1 MLLHARNISKTHSVR
16 TLFEGIS
23 IRVDQGDRIGVI
35 GPNGAG
41 KSTLLKILAQQDPP
55 DTGEIVTP
63 SAVSSV
69 YIPQVDIF
77 DEGVN
82 VFDAVLSKAPEHAAN
97 HLDPET
103 ITEIAL
109 SRVGFEKDQ
118 WTMQAATLSGG
129 WRKRLSSACALSS
142 CGNEPDLVLL
152 DEPTN
157 HLDLAGIA
165 WLEEF
170 LTQRIGGQAAYASV
184 FVTHDRRFLE
194 QVATRIIELSD
205 AYPGGL
211 LSVDG
216 NYTEFIRRR
225 AEFIDGQA
233 KAVQSLANEVR
244 RDNVWL
250 GRGAQGRQT
259 KQKKQIDAS
268 ADRRAELNEL
278 KARNEAATNTGAL
291 VEFSSTD
298 RQTKKLI
305 AATEISKAY
314 GDNKL
319 FTKLDLVLGVGDC
332 VGLLGANG
340 SGKTTLIKVLTG
352 ELEPDEGSIQ
362 YSEPMPKVVIFSQ
375 HRKDFPSNMPL
386 SEALCPV
393 SDRVEFRGRTMHV
406 KSWARRFMFRDD
418 QLAQPVGSLSG
429 GELARVHI
437 ARIMLEAADVLVLD
451 EPTNDLDIP
460 TLELLEESL
469 SDFPGAVILV
479 THDRIMLEKLA
490 TRIVVLDG
498 TGEQQ
503 ICPSLDQAIRVLNAQ
518 SAQQEAASQPK
529 PKAEKTGKTRAANQ
543 PKKLS
548 YKDQREY
555 DSIEENIMEA
565 DGQIETA
572 QAALADPKVLADH
585 EKMTKA
591 CKALDEA
598 QAESA
603 RLYARWDE
611 LESMR
616 G

>member
-23 IRVDQGDRIGVI
+23 LRVDQGDRIGVI

-69 YIPQVDIF
+69 YIPQVDVF
-77 DEGVN
+77 DEGIS
-82 VFDAVLSKAPEHAAN
+82 VFDAVLNKAPEHAAN

-103 ITEIAL
+103 ITEMAL

-118 WTMQAATLSGG
+118 WTMQASALSGG

-170 LTQRIGGQAAYASV
+170 LSQRIGGQAAYASV

-216 NYTEFIRRR
+216 NYTEFVRRR
-225 AEFIDGQA
+225 AEFVDGQA

-244 RDNVWL
+244 RDDVWL

-268 ADRRAELNEL
+268 ADRRAQLGEL

-319 FTKLDLVLGVGDC
+319 FSKLDLVLGVGDC

-352 ELEPDEGSIQ
+352 EIQPDEGSIQ
-362 YSEPMPKVVIFSQ
+362 YSDPMPKVVVFSQ
-375 HRKDFPSNMPL
+375 HREDFPPSTPL

-406 KSWARRFMFRDD
+406 KSWSRRFMFRDD

-518 SAQQEAASQPK
+518 SKQQEAASQPK
-529 PKAEKTGKTRAANQ
+529 LQAEKTGKTRAANQ

-603 RLYARWDE
+603 RLYARWDD

>member
-1 MLLHARNISKTHSVR
+1 MLLHARNISKTHGIR

-23 IRVDQGDRIGVI
+23 VRVDQGDRIGVI

-41 KSTLLKILAQQDPP
+41 KSTLLKILAQQYPP
-55 DTGEIVTP
+55 DFGEIVTP
-63 SAVSSV
+63 SSVTSV
-69 YIPQVDIF
+69 YIPQVDLF
-77 DEGVN
+77 DEGISVY
-82 VFDAVLSKAPEHAAN
+82 DAVLAKAPLHAAN

-103 ITEIAL
+103 IAEISL
-109 SRVGFEKDQ
+109 SRVGFEKDMWQ
-118 WTMQAATLSGG
+118 TQASMLSGG
-129 WRKRLSSACALSS
+129 WRKRLSSACALST

-157 HLDLAGIA
+157 HLDLDGIA
-165 WLEEF
+165 WLEDF
-170 LTQRIGGQAAYASV
+170 LTSRIGGQLAYASV

-216 NYTEFIRRR
+216 NYSEFVRRR

-244 RDNVWL
+244 RDDVWL

-268 ADRRAELNEL
+268 ADRRAQLGEL
-278 KARNEAATNTGAL
+278 KARNEAATNTGAK

-305 AATEISKAY
+305 AASEISKAF

-332 VGLLGANG
+332 VGFLGANG

-352 ELEPDEGSIQ
+352 ELQPDEGSIR
-362 YSEPMPKVVIFSQ
+362 YSDPMPKVVVFSQ
-375 HRKDFPSNMPL
+375 HRKDFPASMHL

-393 SDRVEFRGRTMHV
+393 SDRVEFRGSTMHV
-406 KSWARRFMFRDD
+406 KSWSRRFLFRDE
-418 QLAQPVGSLSG
+418 QLDQPVGSLSG

-479 THDRIMLEKLA
+479 THDRMMLDKLA
-490 TRIVVLDG
+490 SRIIVLDG
-498 TGEQQ
+498 TGLQHD
-503 ICPSLDQAIRVLNAQ
+503 CPSLDQAIKVLNAH
-518 SAQQEAASQPK
+518 SANQEAARQPK
-529 PKAEKTGKTRAANQ
+529 PAAAKVGKSRDASQ

-548 YKDQREY
+548 YKDQREF
-555 DSIEENIMEA
+555 DSIEEKIMHA
-565 DGQIETA
+565 DEQIETA
-572 QAALADPKVLADH
+572 QASLSDPKVLADH
-585 EKMTKA
+585 DKMTKA
-591 CKALDEA
+591 CKVLDEA

-611 LESMR
+611 LESM
-616 G
+616 

>member
-1 MLLHARNISKTHSVR
+1 LLLHANEISKTHGIR
-16 TLFEGIS
+16 TLFTNIS
-23 IRVDQGDRIGVI
+23 VHVDRGDRIGVI

-41 KSTLLKILAQQDPP
+41 KSTLLKLLAQQDAP
-55 DTGEIVTP
+55 DTGEIITP
-63 SAVSSV
+63 SEVSSV
-69 YIPQVDIF
+69 YIPQVDRF
-77 DEGVN
+77 EEGIT
-82 VFDAVLSKAPEHAAN
+82 VFDAVHKVAPEHAAN

-109 SRVGFEKDQ
+109 SRVGFEKAQ
-118 WTMQAATLSGG
+118 WTNQASTLSGG
-129 WRKRLSSACALSS
+129 WRKRLSTACALSS

-184 FVTHDRRFLE
+184 FVTHDRLFLE

-216 NYTEFIRRR
+216 NYTEFVRRR
-225 AEFIDGQA
+225 AEFVDGQA

-244 RDNVWL
+244 RDDVWL

-268 ADRRAELNEL
+268 ADRRAQLGELR
-278 KARNEAATNTGAL
+278 ARNEAATNTGAK
-291 VEFSSTD
+291 VQFMATD

-305 AATEISKAY
+305 AATGISKAF
-314 GDNKL
+314 GDHKL
-319 FTKLDLVLGVGDC
+319 FTNLDLVLGVGDC

-352 ELEPDEGSIQ
+352 ELKPDEGSIQ
-362 YSEPMPKVVIFSQ
+362 YADPMPKVVVFSQ
-375 HRKDFPSNMPL
+375 HREDFPPTTPL

-393 SDRVEFRGRTMHV
+393 SDRVIFRGQTMHV
-406 KSWARRFMFRDD
+406 TSWARRFMFRDD
-418 QLAQPVGSLSG
+418 QLTQPVGSLSG

-437 ARIMLEAADVLVLD
+437 ARIMLESADVLVLD

-469 SDFPGAVILV
+469 SGFPGAVILV
-479 THDRIMLEKLA
+479 THDRAMLDKLA

-503 ICPSLDQAIRVLNAQ
+503 IRPSLDQAIKVLNAQ
-518 SAQQEAASQPK
+518 SDIEESAKAPK
-529 PKAEKTGKTRAANQ
+529 PKAEKVAKTRDASQ

-548 YKDQREY
+548 YKDQREF
-555 DSIEENIMEA
+555 DSIEEKIMEA
-565 DGQIETA
+565 DEKIESA

-591 CKALDEA
+591 CQSLDEA

-616 G
+616 S

>member
-1 MLLHARNISKTHSVR
+1 MLLHARNISKTHGVR
-16 TLFEGIS
+16 TLFDGIS
-23 IRVDQGDRIGVI
+23 VRVDQGDRIGVI

-41 KSTLLKILAQQDPP
+41 KSTLLKILAQQYPP
-55 DTGEIVTP
+55 DTGEIMTP

-69 YIPQVDIF
+69 YIPQDDLFEDGIS
-77 DEGVN
+77 
-82 VFDAVLSKAPEHAAN
+82 VFDAVLARAPEHAAN

-109 SRVGFEKDQ
+109 SRVGFETEQ
-118 WTMQAATLSGG
+118 WTMQAAMLSGG

-157 HLDLAGIA
+157 HLDLDGIA
-165 WLEEF
+165 WLEDF
-170 LTQRIGGQAAYASV
+170 LTSRIGGQLAYASV

-194 QVATRIIELSD
+194 TVATRIIELSD

-216 NYTEFIRRR
+216 NYTEFVRRR
-225 AEFIDGQA
+225 AEFVDGQA
-233 KAVQSLANEVR
+233 KAAQSLANQVR
-244 RDNVWL
+244 QDDAWL
-250 GRGAQGRQT
+250 ARGPQGRQT

-268 ADRRAELNEL
+268 ADRRAQLGEL
-278 KARNEAATNTGAL
+278 KARNEAATNTGAK
-291 VEFSSTD
+291 VEFSSTE

-305 AATEISKAY
+305 AATGISKSY
-314 GDNKL
+314 GENKL
-319 FTKLDLVLGVGDC
+319 FTDLDLVLGVGDC
-332 VGLLGANG
+332 IGLLGANG
-340 SGKTTLIKVLTG
+340 SGKTTLIKALTG
-352 ELEPDEGSIQ
+352 ELESDTGEIQ
-362 YSEPMPKVVIFSQ
+362 YSDPLPRVVVFSQ
-375 HRKDFPSNMPL
+375 HRQDFPPSMPL

-393 SDRVEFRGRTMHV
+393 SDRVEFRGKTMHV
-406 KSWARRFMFRDD
+406 KSWSRRFMFRDE
-418 QLAQPVGSLSG
+418 QLDQPVGSLSG

-479 THDRIMLEKLA
+479 THDRMMLEKLS

-503 ICPSLDQAIRVLNAQ
+503 TCPSLEQAIRVLNKKADEIT
-518 SAQQEAASQPK
+518 SANM
-529 PKAEKTGKTRAANQ
+529 PKAAQEKTVKVRDTSK

-548 YKDQREY
+548 YKDQREF
-555 DSIEENIMEA
+555 DGIEEKIIEA
-565 DGQIETA
+565 DEKVEAA
-572 QAALADPKVLADH
+572 QSAMGDPKILADH
-585 EKMTKA
+585 AKMTQA
-591 CKALDEA
+591 CTSLDEA

-603 RLYARWDE
+603 RLYARWEE
-611 LESMR
+611 LEALRS
-616 G
+616 

>member
-1 MLLHARNISKTHSVR
+1 MLLHARNISKTHGVR
-16 TLFEGIS
+16 TLFDGIS
-23 IRVDQGDRIGVI
+23 VRVDQGDRIGVI

-41 KSTLLKILAQQDPP
+41 KSTLLKILAQQYPP
-55 DTGEIVTP
+55 DTGEIMTP

-69 YIPQVDIF
+69 YIPQDDLFEDGIS
-77 DEGVN
+77 
-82 VFDAVLSKAPEHAAN
+82 VFDAVLARAPEHAAN

-109 SRVGFEKDQ
+109 SRVGFETEQ
-118 WTMQAATLSGG
+118 WTMQAAMLSGG

-157 HLDLAGIA
+157 HLDLDGIA
-165 WLEEF
+165 WLEDF
-170 LTQRIGGQAAYASV
+170 LTSRIGGQLAYASV

-194 QVATRIIELSD
+194 TVATRIIELSD

-216 NYTEFIRRR
+216 NYTEFVRRR
-225 AEFIDGQA
+225 AEFVDGQA
-233 KAVQSLANEVR
+233 KAAQSLANQVR
-244 RDNVWL
+244 QDDAWL
-250 GRGAQGRQT
+250 ARGPQGRQT

-268 ADRRAELNEL
+268 ADRRAQLGEL
-278 KARNEAATNTGAL
+278 KARNEAATNTGAK
-291 VEFSSTD
+291 VEFSSTE

-305 AATEISKAY
+305 AATGISKSY
-314 GDNKL
+314 GENKL
-319 FTKLDLVLGVGDC
+319 FTDLDLVLGVGDC
-332 VGLLGANG
+332 IGLLGANG
-340 SGKTTLIKVLTG
+340 SGKTTLIKALTG
-352 ELEPDEGSIQ
+352 ELESDTGEIQ
-362 YSEPMPKVVIFSQ
+362 YSDPLPRVVVFSQ
-375 HRKDFPSNMPL
+375 HRQDFPPSMPL

-393 SDRVEFRGRTMHV
+393 SDRVEFRGKTMHV
-406 KSWARRFMFRDD
+406 KSWSRRFMFRDE
-418 QLAQPVGSLSG
+418 QLDQPVGSLSG

-479 THDRIMLEKLA
+479 THDRMMLEKLS

-503 ICPSLDQAIRVLNAQ
+503 TCPSLEQAIRVLNKKADEIT
-518 SAQQEAASQPK
+518 SANM
-529 PKAEKTGKTRAANQ
+529 PKAAQEKTAKVRDTSK

-548 YKDQREY
+548 YKDQREF
-555 DSIEENIMEA
+555 DGIEEKIIEA
-565 DGQIETA
+565 DEKVEAA
-572 QAALADPKVLADH
+572 QSAMGDPKILADH
-585 EKMTKA
+585 AKMTQA
-591 CKALDEA
+591 CTSLDEA

-603 RLYARWDE
+603 RLYARWEE
-611 LESMR
+611 LEALRS
-616 G
+616 

>member
-16 TLFEGIS
+16 TLFADIS
-23 IRVDQGDRIGVI
+23 VRVDPGDRIGVI

-41 KSTLLKILAQQDPP
+41 KSTLLKILAGQDQP
-55 DTGEIVTP
+55 DTGQIVAP
-63 SAVSSV
+63 SAVNSV
-69 YIPQVDIF
+69 YIPQVDRF
-77 DEGVN
+77 DQGIT
-82 VFDAVLSKAPEHAAN
+82 VFDAVLARAPEHAAN
-97 HLDPET
+97 HLDPQT
-103 ITEIAL
+103 IAEIAL

-118 WTMQAATLSGG
+118 WTIQASMLSGG

-165 WLEEF
+165 WLEDF
-170 LTQRIGGQAAYASV
+170 LTARIGGQLAYASV

-216 NYTEFIRRR
+216 NYTEFLRRR
-225 AEFIDGQA
+225 AEFIDSQA
-233 KAVQSLANEVR
+233 KAAQSLANEVR
-244 RDNVWL
+244 RDDVWL
-250 GRGAQGRQT
+250 SRGAQGRQT

-268 ADRRAELNEL
+268 ADRRAQLGEL
-278 KARNEAATNTGAL
+278 KARNEAATNTGAK
-291 VEFSSTD
+291 VEFASTD

-305 AATEISKAY
+305 AATKISKAF
-314 GDNKL
+314 GDNTL
-319 FTKLDLVLGVGDC
+319 FTNLDLVLGVGEC

-340 SGKTTLIKVLTG
+340 SGKTTLIKVLTNELAPDSG
-352 ELEPDEGSIQ
+352 EIR
-362 YSEPMPKVVIFSQ
+362 YSDPMPRIVVFSQ
-375 HRKDFPSNMPL
+375 HRQDFPPSMPL
-386 SEALCPV
+386 SQALCPV

-406 KSWARRFMFRDD
+406 KSWARRFLFRDD

-437 ARIMLEAADVLVLD
+437 ARIMLEPADVLVLD

-469 SDFPGAVILV
+469 ADFPGAVILV
-479 THDRIMLEKLA
+479 THDRTMLEKLA

-498 TGEQQ
+498 AGEQQ
-503 ICPSLDQAIRVLNAQ
+503 ICPSLEQAVRVLNR
-518 SAQQEAASQPK
+518 
-529 PKAEKTGKTRAANQ
+529 KTNEKTRASMPKSTQEKTAKVRDTSK

-548 YKDQREY
+548 YKDQREF
-555 DSIEENIMEA
+555 DSIEEKIMEA
-565 DGQIETA
+565 DEQVEIA
-572 QAALADPKVLADH
+572 QAALSDPKVLADH
-585 EKMTKA
+585 EKMAKA
-591 CKALDEA
+591 CQALEKA

-616 G
+616 S

>member
-16 TLFEGIS
+16 TLFAGIS

-35 GPNGAG
+35 GPNGVG
-41 KSTLLKILAQQDPP
+41 KSTLLKILAGQDQP
-55 DTGEIVTP
+55 DTGQILTP

-69 YIPQVDIF
+69 YIPQVDHF
-77 DEGVN
+77 DEGIT
-82 VFDAVLSKAPEHAAN
+82 VFDAVLARAPHHAAN
-97 HLDPET
+97 HLDPQT
-103 ITEIAL
+103 IAQIAL
-109 SRVGFEKDQ
+109 SRVGFEKNQ
-118 WTMQAATLSGG
+118 WAVQASMLSGG
-129 WRKRLSSACALSS
+129 WSKRLSSACALAS
-142 CGNEPDLVLL
+142 CSNEPDLILL

-165 WLEEF
+165 WLEAF
-170 LTQRIGGQAAYASV
+170 LAARIGGQLAYASV

-205 AYPGGL
+205 AYPGGM

-216 NYTEFIRRR
+216 NYTEFVRRR

-233 KAVQSLANEVR
+233 KAAQSLANEVR
-244 RDNVWL
+244 RDDVWL
-250 GRGAQGRQT
+250 SRGAQGRQT

-268 ADRRAELNEL
+268 ADRRAQLGEL
-278 KARNEAATNTGAL
+278 KARNEAATNTGAK
-291 VEFSSTD
+291 VEFASTD

-305 AATEISKAY
+305 AAMGISKAF

-319 FTKLDLVLGVGDC
+319 FTNLDLVLGFGDC

-352 ELEPDEGSIQ
+352 ELTPDSGQIR
-362 YSEPMPKVVIFSQ
+362 YADPMPRIVVFSQ
-375 HRKDFPSNMPL
+375 HRQDFPPSTPL
-386 SEALCPV
+386 SQALCPV

-406 KSWARRFMFRDD
+406 KSWARRFLFRDD

-437 ARIMLEAADVLVLD
+437 ARIMLEPADVLVLD

-469 SDFPGAVILV
+469 ADFPGAVILV
-479 THDRIMLEKLA
+479 THDRMMLEKRS

-498 TGEQQ
+498 TGHQQ
-503 ICPSLDQAIRVLNAQ
+503 TCPSLEQAIRVLNHQADAQ
-518 SAQQEAASQPK
+518 SQPNASKAHQE
-529 PKAEKTGKTRAANQ
+529 KAGKVRNTNKS
-543 PKKLS
+543 KKLS
-548 YKDQREY
+548 YKDQREL
-555 DSIEENIMEA
+555 DSIEEKIMEA
-565 DGQIETA
+565 DERIELA
-572 QAALADPKVLADH
+572 QAALSDPKVLADH

-591 CKALDEA
+591 CQALDEA

-616 G
+616 S

>member
-1 MLLHARNISKTHSVR
+1 MLLHANEISKTHSIR
-16 TLFEGIS
+16 TLFSKIS
-23 IRVDQGDRIGVI
+23 VHVDHGDRIGVI

-41 KSTLLKILAQQDPP
+41 KSTLLKILAGQDQP
-55 DTGEIVTP
+55 DTGEIITP

-69 YIPQVDIF
+69 YIPQVDVF
-77 DEGVN
+77 DEGKT
-82 VFDAVLSKAPEHAAN
+82 VFDVVLGVAPEHAAN

-103 ITEIAL
+103 IAEIAL
-109 SRVGFEKDQ
+109 SRVGFKENQ
-118 WTMQAATLSGG
+118 WTTLASKLSGG
-129 WRKRLSSACALSS
+129 WRKRLSTARALSS

-157 HLDLAGIA
+157 HLDLAGID

-170 LTQRIGGQAAYASV
+170 LTQRIGGQAAYASI
-184 FVTHDRRFLE
+184 FVTHDRLFLE
-194 QVATRIIELSD
+194 QVATRIIEISD

-216 NYTEFIRRR
+216 NYTEFVRRR
-225 AEFIDGQA
+225 AEFVDGQA

-268 ADRRAELNEL
+268 ADRRAQLGELR
-278 KARNEAATNTGAL
+278 ARNEAATNIGAK
-291 VEFSSTD
+291 VEFSATD

-314 GDNKL
+314 GDLRL
-319 FTKLDLVLGVGDC
+319 FSNLDLVLGVGDC

-340 SGKTTLIKVLTG
+340 SGKTTLIKTLTS
-352 ELEPDEGSIQ
+352 EIKSDEGSIQ
-362 YSEPMPKVVIFSQ
+362 YSDPIPKIVVFSQ
-375 HRKDFPSNMPL
+375 HREDFPPSTPL
-386 SEALCPV
+386 GEALCPV
-393 SDRVEFRGRTMHV
+393 SDRVIFRGQTMHV
-406 KSWARRFMFRDD
+406 TSWARRFMFRDD
-418 QLAQPVGSLSG
+418 QLTQPVGSLSG

-437 ARIMLEAADVLVLD
+437 ARIMLEQADVLVLD

-469 SDFPGAVILV
+469 QGFPGAVILV
-479 THDRIMLEKLA
+479 THDRAMLDALA
-490 TRIVVLDG
+490 TKIIVLNG
-498 TGEQQ
+498 TGEHHT
-503 ICPSLDQAIRVLNAQ
+503 CMSLDQAIKVLNART
-518 SAQQEAASQPK
+518 EAENESK
-529 PKAEKTGKTRAANQ
+529 LPKAKTEKIIKTRDLSQ

-548 YKDQREY
+548 YMDQREF
-555 DSIEENIMEA
+555 DSIEEKILEA
-565 DGQIETA
+565 DEQIETA
-572 QAALADPKVLADH
+572 QAALNDPKVLADH

-591 CKALDEA
+591 CKVLDDA

-616 G
+616 N

>member
-1 MLLHARNISKTHSVR
+1 MLLHARNISKTHGVR
-16 TLFEGIS
+16 TLFSGIS
-23 IRVDQGDRIGVI
+23 VRVDQGDRIGVI

-41 KSTLLKILAQQDPP
+41 KSTLLKILAGQETA
-55 DTGEIVTP
+55 DTGEIITP

-69 YIPQVDIF
+69 YIPQLDRF
-77 DEGVN
+77 GDGLS
-82 VFDAVLSKAPEHAAN
+82 VFDVVLSKAPENAAN
-97 HLDPET
+97 HLDPQT
-103 ITEIAL
+103 IAEIAL
-109 SRVGFEKDQ
+109 SKVGFEKEQ
-118 WTMQAATLSGG
+118 WPIQASMLSGG

-142 CGNEPDLVLL
+142 CANEPDLVLL

-157 HLDLAGIA
+157 HLDLDGIA

-170 LTQRIGGQAAYASV
+170 LTSRIGGQAAYASV

-211 LSVDG
+211 QSVDG
-216 NYTEFIRRR
+216 NYTEFVRRR
-225 AEFIDGQA
+225 REFVDGQA
-233 KAVQSLANEVR
+233 KAAQSLANEVR
-244 RDNVWL
+244 KDDVWL
-250 GRGAQGRQT
+250 SRGPQGRQT

-268 ADRRAELNEL
+268 AERKAQLGELR
-278 KARNEAATNTGAL
+278 ARNEAAASTGAK
-291 VEFSSTD
+291 VEFASTD

-305 AATEISKAY
+305 AAEGISKAF

-319 FTKLDLVLGVGDC
+319 FTDLDIVLGVGDC

-340 SGKTTLIKVLTG
+340 SGKTTLIKALTG
-352 ELEPDEGSIQ
+352 EIEADSGSIR
-362 YSEPMPKVVIFSQ
+362 YSDPLPKIVVFSQ
-375 HRKDFPSNMPL
+375 YREDFEPTTPL

-393 SDRVEFRGRTMHV
+393 SDRVEFRGRVMHV
-406 KSWARRFMFRDD
+406 KSWSRRFLFRDE

-460 TLELLEESL
+460 TLELLEDSL
-469 SDFPGAVILV
+469 EDFPGAVILV
-479 THDRIMLEKLA
+479 THDRAMLERLA

-498 TGEQQ
+498 SGDQQ
-503 ICPSLDQAIRVLNAQ
+503 TCPSLDQALKLL
-518 SAQQEAASQPK
+518 SARSVQQAAASQSK
-529 PKAEKTGKTRAANQ
+529 PKGEKVGKVRDESK

-548 YKDQREY
+548 YKDQREF
-555 DSIEENIMEA
+555 DGIEEKIMEA
-565 DGQIETA
+565 DERIEEA
-572 QAALADPKVLADH
+572 QAALSDPKVLADH
-585 EKMTKA
+585 EKMTHA
-591 CKALDEA
+591 CKVLDEA

-611 LESMR
+611 LEAMR
-616 G
+616 S

>member
-1 MLLHARNISKTHSVR
+1 MLLHARNISKTYSMR
-16 TLFEGIS
+16 TLFDGIS
-23 IRVDQGDRIGVI
+23 VRVDRGDRIGVI

-41 KSTLLKILAQQDPP
+41 KSTLLKILAGQDSP
-55 DTGEIVTP
+55 DDGEIFAP

-69 YIPQVDIF
+69 YIPQVDRF
-77 DEGVN
+77 DEGIC
-82 VFDAVLSKAPEHAAN
+82 VFDAVLAKAPEHAAN

-103 ITEIAL
+103 IAEMAL
-109 SRVGFEKDQ
+109 SRVGFEKEQ
-118 WTMQAATLSGG
+118 WAEQASALSGG
-129 WRKRLSSACALSS
+129 WRKRLSSAIALSS

-165 WLEEF
+165 WLEDF

-184 FVTHDRRFLE
+184 FVTHDRQFLDK
-194 QVATRIIELSD
+194 VATRIIELSD

-216 NYTEFIRRR
+216 NYTEFVRRR
-225 AEFIDGQA
+225 AEFVDGQA

-244 RDNVWL
+244 RDDVWL

-268 ADRRAELNEL
+268 ADRRAQLGELR
-278 KARNEAATNTGAL
+278 ARNEAATNMGAK
-291 VEFSSTD
+291 VEFSATD

-305 AATEISKAY
+305 AATGISKAF

-319 FTKLDLVLGVGDC
+319 FTDLDLVMGVGDC

-352 ELEPDEGSIQ
+352 EIKPDEGEIR
-362 YSEPMPKVVIFSQ
+362 YSDPLPKIVVFSQ
-375 HRKDFPSNMPL
+375 HREDFDPTTPL
-386 SEALCPV
+386 GEALCPV
-393 SDRVEFRGRTMHV
+393 SDRVEFRGRVMHIT
-406 KSWARRFMFRDD
+406 SWARRFMFRDE

-437 ARIMLEAADVLVLD
+437 ARIMLEDADVLVLD

-479 THDRIMLEKLA
+479 THDRMMLDKLA
-490 TRIVVLDG
+490 NRIVVLDS

-503 ICPSLDQAIRVLNAQ
+503 ICPSLDQAIRVLDVQ
-518 SAQQEAASQPK
+518 SEKIAAASA
-529 PKAEKTGKTRAANQ
+529 PKAPAEKVGKTRDTNQ
-543 PKKLS
+543 RKKLS
-548 YKDQREY
+548 YKDQREF
-555 DSIEENIMEA
+555 DGIEEKIMQTDE
-565 DGQIETA
+565 QIEAA
-572 QAALADPKVLADH
+572 QASLSDPNVLADH

-591 CKALDEA
+591 CHALDEA

-611 LESMR
+611 LEAMQA
-616 G
+616 

>member
-1 MLLHARNISKTHSVR
+1 MLLYANEISKTHSIR
-16 TLFEGIS
+16 TLFSDIS
-23 IRVDQGDRIGVI
+23 VHVDRGDRIGVI

-41 KSTLLKILAQQDPP
+41 KSTLLKILAGQDQP
-55 DTGEIVTP
+55 DTGKIITP
-63 SAVSSV
+63 SEVASV
-69 YIPQVDIF
+69 YIPQVDRF
-77 DEGVN
+77 DEGIS
-82 VFDAVLSKAPEHAAN
+82 VFDAALQVAPKHAAN

-103 ITEIAL
+103 IAEIAL
-109 SRVGFEKDQ
+109 SRVGFVNDQ
-118 WTMQAATLSGG
+118 WATKARALSGG
-129 WRKRLSSACALSS
+129 WRKRLSMACALSS

-184 FVTHDRRFLE
+184 FVTHDRLFLE

-205 AYPGGL
+205 AYPTGL

-216 NYTEFIRRR
+216 NYTEFVRRR
-225 AEFIDGQA
+225 AEFVDGQA

-244 RDNVWL
+244 RDDVWL

-268 ADRRAELNEL
+268 ADRREQLSELR
-278 KARNEAATNTGAL
+278 ARNEAATNTGAKIA
-291 VEFSSTD
+291 FNATD

-305 AATEISKAY
+305 AATGISKAF

-332 VGLLGANG
+332 IGLLGANG

-352 ELEPDEGSIQ
+352 EQTPDEGEIR
-362 YSEPMPKVVIFSQ
+362 YADPLPRVVVFSQ
-375 HRKDFPSNMPL
+375 HREDFAPSTPL

-393 SDRVEFRGRTMHV
+393 SDRVIFRGQTMHV
-406 KSWARRFMFRDD
+406 TSWARRFMFRDD
-418 QLAQPVGSLSG
+418 QLTQPVGSLSG

-469 SDFPGAVILV
+469 EGFPGAVILV
-479 THDRIMLEKLA
+479 THDRTMLKTLA
-490 TRIVVLDG
+490 TKIVVLDG
-498 TGEQQ
+498 AGDQH
-503 ICPSLDQAIRVLNAQ
+503 ICPGLDQAIRVLDRQDDGEDQGNI
-518 SAQQEAASQPK
+518 SK
-529 PKAEKTGKTRAANQ
+529 PKGEKTAKTRDANQ

-555 DSIEENIMEA
+555 DSIEEKIMEA
-565 DGQIETA
+565 DKQIERA
-572 QAALADPKVLADH
+572 QGALNDPKVLADH

-591 CKALDEA
+591 CQVLDEA
-598 QAESA
+598 QARSA

-611 LESMR
+611 LEAMR